1 MGPGKILCILT
12 PQSPLSWVSESFR
25 QDICSLSKSFSRFQL
40 GKFKVFLTKNIFI
53 IKNLTDFR
61 KALKPVCIRAW
72 SGADQELV
80 LTVFL
85 LLGRS
90 GGHGSSGNFL
100 ILTPQSPLSWVSE
113 SFRQDIYLLSKSLC
127 RFNLESLKFFTKN
140 IFIMK
145 NLTNFCKTVRPV
157 WIRAWKLT
165 EYSRSSRGQLLC
177 IY

>member
-1 MGPGKILCILT
+1 MDPRLLRRG
-12 PQSPLSWVSESFR
+12 
-25 QDICSLSKSFSRFQL
+25 SR
-40 GKFKVFLTKNIFI
+40 TS
-53 IKNLTDFR
+53 TDR
-61 KALKPVCIRAW
+61 LPTSREVW
-72 SGADQELV
+72 
-80 LTVFL
+80 
-85 LLGRS
+85 GR
-90 GGHGSSGNFL
+90 GSSGNFL

-127 RFNLESLKFFTKN
+127 RFNLESLKLFTKN